1 MTMRIVVGITGASG
15 ALFGVEFLRRCPAE
29 KFLILTKWG
38 RYVLKEETGLT
49 EHHLAEHV
57 KRSFSDDDLSAP
69 FASGSNPFDALVI
82 LPCSISTMA
91 KIACGLGDTLLT
103 RTAQVA
109 LKERRKLI
117 VCLRETP
124 LSTISLEQAYK
135 LSQAGAIVMPISP
148 PFYHRPQT
156 IDEMVEQF
164 TGKVLSLLG
173 FETALAWKPEAL
185 E

>member
-1 MTMRIVVGITGASG
+1 MRVVVGVTGASG
-15 ALFGVEFLRRCPAE
+15 AIFGVEFLRRCPAD
-29 KFLILTKWG
+29 KYLILTKWG

-57 KRSFSDDDLSAP
+57 KKSFPDEDLSGP
-69 FASGSNPFDALVI
+69 FASGSTPFDALVI
-82 LPCSISTMA
+82 IPCSVSTMA

-103 RTAQVA
+103 RAAAVA

-117 VCLRETP
+117 LCVRETP
-124 LSTISLEQAYK
+124 LSAIHLEQAYK
-135 LSQAGAIVMPISP
+135 LSQAGAVVMPISP

-156 IDEMVEQF
+156 IDEMVGQF
-164 TGKVLSLLG
+164 TEKVLSILG
-173 FETALAWKPEAL
+173 VETSLAWKPEAL

>member
-1 MTMRIVVGITGASG
+1 MRVIIGITGASG
-15 ALFGVEFLRRCPAE
+15 AIFGVDFLRRCPAE

-57 KRSFSDDDLSAP
+57 KRSFSDEDLSAC
-69 FASGSNPFDALVI
+69 FASGSSPFDALVI

-91 KIACGLGDTLLT
+91 KLACGLGDTLLT
-103 RTAQVA
+103 RAAQVA

-117 VCLRETP
+117 IGLRETP

-135 LSQAGAIVMPISP
+135 LSQAGAIVVPISP

-156 IDEMVEQF
+156 IEEMVEQF
-164 TGKVLSLLG
+164 TGKLLSLLG
-173 FETALAWKPEAL
+173 FETAFVWKPEAL

>member
-1 MTMRIVVGITGASG
+1 MRIIIGITGASG
-15 ALFGVEFLRRCPAE
+15 AMFGVEFLRRCPGE

-57 KRSFSDDDLSAP
+57 KRSFSDDDLAAP
-69 FASGSNPFDALVI
+69 FSSGSTPFDALVI

-109 LKERRKLI
+109 LKERRRLI
-117 VCLRETP
+117 IGLRETP

-148 PFYHRPQT
+148 PFYHHPRS
-156 IDEMVEQF
+156 IEELAEHF
-164 TGKVLSLLG
+164 TGKVLGLLG
-173 FETALAWKPEAL
+173 LEPALAWKPEAL

>member
-1 MTMRIVVGITGASG
+1 MRIVVGMTGASG
-15 ALFGVEFLRRCPAE
+15 AIFGVDFIRRCPAE
-29 KFLILTKWG
+29 KFLILTRWG

-57 KRSFSDDDLSAP
+57 KKTFSDEDLSGP
-69 FASGSNPFDALVI
+69 LASGSNPFDALVI
-82 LPCSISTMA
+82 LPCSVSTMA

-103 RTAQVA
+103 RVAQVA

-117 VCLRETP
+117 IGLRETP
-124 LSTISLEQAYK
+124 LSTVSLEQAYK
-135 LSQAGAIVMPISP
+135 LSQAGAIVMPVTP

-156 IDEMVEQF
+156 IEEMVEHF
-164 TGKVLSLLG
+164 TGKVTSLLG
-173 FETALAWKPEAL
+173 VDAALAWKPEAL

>member
-1 MTMRIVVGITGASG
+1 MRMIVGMTGASG
-15 ALFGVEFLRRCPAE
+15 AIFGVELLRRCEAE

-38 RYVLKEETGLT
+38 RYVLKDETGLT

-69 FASGSNPFDALVI
+69 FASGSNPFEALVI
-82 LPCSISTMA
+82 LPCSVSTMA
-91 KIACGLGDTLLT
+91 KIACGIGDTLLT

-117 VCLRETP
+117 IGLRETP
-124 LSTISLEQAYK
+124 LSAVSLEQAYK

-148 PFYHRPQT
+148 PFYHHPQT
-156 IDEMVEQF
+156 IEQMVGHF
-164 TGKVLSLLG
+164 TDKVLNLLG

>member
-1 MTMRIVVGITGASG
+1 MRIVVGMTGASG
-15 ALFGVEFLRRCPAE
+15 AIFGVEFLRRCPAE
-29 KFLILTKWG
+29 KYLILTKWG
-38 RYVLKEETGLT
+38 RYVLTEETGLT

-57 KRSFSDDDLSAP
+57 KRSFADEDLSAP

-82 LPCSISTMA
+82 IPCSISTMA

-103 RTAQVA
+103 RAAQVA
-109 LKERRKLI
+109 LKERRTLI

-124 LSTISLEQAYK
+124 LSTISLEQATK
-135 LSQAGAIVMPISP
+135 LSQGGAIVMPIAP

-156 IDEMVEQF
+156 IEEMVGQF
-164 TGKVLSLLG
+164 TDKLLALLG
-173 FETALAWKPEAL
+173 YQPALAWKPEAL

>member
-1 MTMRIVVGITGASG
+1 MRIVIGMTGASG
-15 ALFGVEFLRRCPAE
+15 SIFGVEFLRRCPAE

-57 KRSFSDDDLSAP
+57 KRSFSDDDLAAP

-109 LKERRKLI
+109 LKERRTVI
-117 VCLRETP
+117 IGLRETP
-124 LSTISLEQAYK
+124 LSSISLEQATK
-135 LSQAGAIVMPISP
+135 LSQAGAIIMPISP

-156 IDEMVEQF
+156 IEDLVGHF
-164 TGKVLSLLG
+164 TEKVLGLLG
-173 FETALAWKPEAL
+173 FESSLAWKAEAL

>member
-1 MTMRIVVGITGASG
+1 MRVIIGMTGASG
-15 ALFGVEFLRRCPAE
+15 AIFGVEFLRRCQAE

-38 RYVLKEETGLT
+38 RMVLKEETGLT

-69 FASGSNPFDALVI
+69 FSSGSNPFDALVI
-82 LPCSISTMA
+82 LPCSVSTMA
-91 KIACGLGDTLLT
+91 KIACGIGDTLLT

-109 LKERRKLI
+109 LKERRRLI
-117 VCLRETP
+117 IGLRETP
-124 LSTISLEQAYK
+124 LSTIALEQAYK

-156 IDEMVEQF
+156 IDEMVGQF
-164 TGKVLSLLG
+164 TDKVLSLLG
-173 FETALAWKPEAL
+173 VEPALAWKSENL

>member
-1 MTMRIVVGITGASG
+1 MRVVIGITGASG
-15 ALFGVEFLRRCPAE
+15 SIFGVEFLRRCPAE

-57 KRSFSDDDLSAP
+57 KKSFSDEDLSAP
-69 FASGSNPFDALVI
+69 FASGSTPFDALVI

-103 RTAQVA
+103 RAAQVA

-117 VCLRETP
+117 IGLRETP

-156 IDEMVEQF
+156 IEEMVGQF
-164 TGKVLSLLG
+164 TDKVISLLG

>member
-1 MTMRIVVGITGASG
+1 MRVVIGITGASG
-15 ALFGVEFLRRCPAE
+15 SAFGVELLRQCPGE

-57 KRSFSDDDLSAP
+57 KKSFSDDDLAAP
-69 FASGSNPFDALVI
+69 FASGSTPFDALVI
-82 LPCSISTMA
+82 MPCSISTMA

-117 VCLRETP
+117 VGLRETP
-124 LSTISLEQAYK
+124 LSAISLEQAAK

-148 PFYHRPQT
+148 PFYHRPRS
-156 IDEMVEQF
+156 IEEMIEQF

-173 FETALAWKPEAL
+173 VEGAPAWRPEAL
-185 E
+185 K

>member
-1 MTMRIVVGITGASG
+1 MRIVVGMTGASG
-15 ALFGVEFLRRCPAE
+15 AIFGVDFLRRCQAE
-29 KFLILTKWG
+29 KYLILTKWG

-57 KRSFSDDDLSAP
+57 KKSFNDEDLAAP
-69 FASGSNPFDALVI
+69 FSSGSNPFDALVI

-109 LKERRKLI
+109 LKERRRLI

-124 LSTISLEQAYK
+124 LSTISLEQAHK
-135 LSQAGAIVMPISP
+135 LSLAGAIVMPISP
-148 PFYHRPQT
+148 PFYHKPQT
-156 IDEMVEQF
+156 IEEMVEHF
-164 TGKVLSLLG
+164 NLKVLSLLG
-173 FETALAWKPEAL
+173 LEAAVAWKPDAL

>member
-1 MTMRIVVGITGASG
+1 MRIVVGMTGASG
-15 ALFGVEFLRRCPAE
+15 FLFGVDFLRRCQAE
-29 KFLILTKWG
+29 KYLVLSKWG
-38 RYVLKEETGLT
+38 RYTLKEETGLT

-57 KRSFSDDDLSAP
+57 KKTFSDDDLAAP
-69 FASGSNPFDALVI
+69 FSSGSTPFDALVI

-91 KIACGLGDTLLT
+91 KIASGIGDTLLT
-103 RTAQVA
+103 RCAQVA

-117 VCLRETP
+117 VGVRETP
-124 LSTISLEQAYK
+124 LSTISLEQMHK
-135 LSQAGAIVMPISP
+135 LSVAGAVVMPISP

-156 IDEMVEQF
+156 IEEMVEQF

-185 E
+185 G

>member
-1 MTMRIVVGITGASG
+1 MRIVVGMTGASG
-15 ALFGVEFLRRCPAE
+15 AIFGVEFLRRCQAE

-57 KRSFSDDDLSAP
+57 KRTFSDEDLSAP

-82 LPCSISTMA
+82 IPCSVSTMA

-109 LKERRKLI
+109 LKERRKIILA
-117 VCLRETP
+117 VRETP
-124 LSTISLEQAYK
+124 LSTIALEQAHK

-148 PFYHRPQT
+148 PFYQRPQT
-156 IDEMVEQF
+156 IEQMVEQF
-164 TGKVLSLLG
+164 TDKVLNVLG
-173 FETALAWKPEAL
+173 FETTRAWKPEAL

>member
-1 MTMRIVVGITGASG
+1 MRLVIGMTGASG
-15 ALFGVEFLRRCPAE
+15 AIFGVDFIRRCPAE
-29 KFLILTKWG
+29 KFLILTRWG

-57 KRSFSDDDLSAP
+57 KKSFPDDDLSGP
-69 FASGSNPFDALVI
+69 FASGSTPFDALVI

-124 LSTISLEQAYK
+124 LSAIHLEQAAK
-135 LSQAGAIVMPISP
+135 LSQAGAIVMPLSP
-148 PFYHRPQT
+148 PFYHKPRT
-156 IDEMVEQF
+156 IDEMVGQF
-164 TGKVLSLLG
+164 NDKVLSLLG
-173 FETALAWKPEAL
+173 FEAALAWKPEAI

>member
-1 MTMRIVVGITGASG
+1 MRIIVGITGASG
-15 ALFGVEFLRRCPAE
+15 SVFGVEFLRRCPAE
-29 KFLILTKWG
+29 KHLILTKWG

-57 KRSFSDDDLSAP
+57 KHSFSDEDLSAP
-69 FASGSNPFDALVI
+69 FSSGSNPFDALVI

-117 VCLRETP
+117 IGLRETP

-148 PFYHRPQT
+148 PFYHKPQT
-156 IDEMVEQF
+156 IDEMVAQF
-164 TGKVLSLLG
+164 TDKVLSLLG

>member
-1 MTMRIVVGITGASG
+1 MRVVIGMTGASG
-15 ALFGVEFLRRCPAE
+15 AMFGVDFLRRCDAE
-29 KFLILTKWG
+29 KYLILTKWG

-57 KRSFSDDDLSAP
+57 KRTFSDEDLAAP
-69 FASGSNPFDALVI
+69 FSSGSNSFDALVI

-117 VCLRETP
+117 LCVRETP
-124 LSTISLEQAYK
+124 LSAISLEQAHK
-135 LSQAGAIVMPISP
+135 LSLVGAIVMPLSP
-148 PFYHRPQT
+148 PFYHKPKT
-156 IDEMVEQF
+156 IEEMIEHF
-164 TGKVLSLLG
+164 NLKLLSLLG
-173 FETALAWKPEAL
+173 LEAALSWRSEQL

>member
-1 MTMRIVVGITGASG
+1 MRIIVGMTGASG
-15 ALFGVEFLRRCPAE
+15 AIFGVEFLRRCQAE
-29 KFLILTKWG
+29 KYLILTKWG
-38 RYVLKEETGLT
+38 RYVLKDETGLT

-57 KRSFSDDDLSAP
+57 KRSFSDDDLAAP
-69 FASGSNPFDALVI
+69 FSSGSNPFDALVI

-117 VCLRETP
+117 IGLRETP

-156 IDEMVEQF
+156 VEEMASQF
-164 TGKVLSLLG
+164 SDKVLSLLG
-173 FETALAWKPEAL
+173 FETSLAWKREAL

>member
-1 MTMRIVVGITGASG
+1 MRIVVGMTGASG
-15 ALFGVEFLRRCPAE
+15 ALFGVDFLRRCPGE
-29 KFLILTKWG
+29 KYLILTKWG
-38 RYVLKEETGLT
+38 RVVLKDETGLT

-57 KRSFSDDDLSAP
+57 KRTFLDEDLSAP
-69 FASGSNPFDALVI
+69 FASGSTPFDALVI
-82 LPCSISTMA
+82 LPCSVSTMA

-109 LKERRKLI
+109 LKERRRLI
-117 VCLRETP
+117 IGLRETP
-124 LSTISLEQAYK
+124 LSTISLEQAAT
-135 LSQAGAIVMPISP
+135 LSQAGAVVMPICP
-148 PFYHRPQT
+148 PMYHRPQT
-156 IDEMVEQF
+156 IDEMVGQF

>member
-1 MTMRIVVGITGASG
+1 MRVVIGITGASG
-15 ALFGVEFLRRCPAE
+15 AMFGVDFVRRCPGE

-57 KRSFSDDDLSAP
+57 KHSFADEDLSAP
-69 FASGSNPFDALVI
+69 FASGSTPFEALVI
-82 LPCSISTMA
+82 LPCSVSTMA

-103 RTAQVA
+103 RAAGVA

-117 VCLRETP
+117 IGLRETP
-124 LSTISLEQAYK
+124 LSTIHLEQAHR
-135 LSQAGAIVMPISP
+135 LSQAGAIIMPLSP
-148 PFYHRPQT
+148 PFYHHPKT
-156 IDEMVEQF
+156 LDDLAEHF
-164 TGKVLSLLG
+164 SAKVLSLLG
-173 FETALAWKPEAL
+173 VETALAWKPEAL

>member
-1 MTMRIVVGITGASG
+1 MRIIVGVTGASG
-15 ALFGVEFLRRCPAE
+15 AAFGVEFLRRCQAE

-38 RYVLKEETGLT
+38 RMVLKEETGLT

-69 FASGSNPFDALVI
+69 FSSGSNPFDALVI
-82 LPCSISTMA
+82 LPCSVSTMA
-91 KIACGLGDTLLT
+91 KIACGIGDTLLT

-109 LKERRKLI
+109 LKERRRLI
-117 VCLRETP
+117 IGLRETP
-124 LSTISLEQAYK
+124 LSTIALEQAYK

-156 IDEMVEQF
+156 IDEMVGQF
-164 TGKVLSLLG
+164 TDKVLSLLG
-173 FETALAWKPEAL
+173 VEPALAWKPEAL
-185 E
+185 D